1 MANHKSAA
9 KRNRQ
14 AIKKTALNRS
24 KRSKVRTSIKKL
36 RTAIQEKNKDVAQ
49 KQLVEVQS
57 LLGKLAKSSAMKKQ
71 TASRKTAR
79 LASQVAKL

>member
-14 AIKKTALNRS
+14 AIKKTALNRA
-24 KRSKVRTSIKKL
+24 KKSKVRSSIKKL
-36 RTAIQEKNKDVAQ
+36 RTAIQEKDKAVAE
-49 KQLVEVQS
+49 KQFIVVQS
-57 LLGKLAKSSAMKKQ
+57 LLGKLAKSSAIKRQ
-71 TASRKTAR
+71 TANRKTAR